1 MTRASAQGLKRV
13 EEARKQKRWQCQDA
27 RWYMDASVSLPVLKR
42 FRAGQSVREEAFIDI
57 CKAVGI
63 NNWQEIVDHEVQET
77 ESPVSFSSTDL
88 LKPDSNFVGRESA
101 IIEINTFVSQGK
113 KVILIQAEGGVGKT
127 TLAYRYLK
135 TQGFDMVLELWMA
148 KERQNITSV
157 DTIG

>member
-1 MTRASAQGLKRV
+1 MFYLTFLAQLSLLAQLPIYKSEIKSGITSIQSRYDESICTGLKRV

-77 ESPVSFSSTDL
+77 ESPDLSSVSTDL
-88 LKPDSNFVGRESA
+88 SCARRKFCGRENKA
-101 IIEINTFVSQGK
+101 RFAALNTSS
-113 KVILIQAEGGVGKT
+113 T
-127 TLAYRYLK
+127 
-135 TQGFDMVLELWMA
+135 A
-148 KERQNITSV
+148 KAQRGHT
-157 DTIG
+157 